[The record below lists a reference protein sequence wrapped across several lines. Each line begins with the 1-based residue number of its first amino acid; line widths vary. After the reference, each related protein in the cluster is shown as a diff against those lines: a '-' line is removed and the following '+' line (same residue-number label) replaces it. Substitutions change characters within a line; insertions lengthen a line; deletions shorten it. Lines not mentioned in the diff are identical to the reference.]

1 MADEPV
7 DRILAE
13 MRREH
18 DECARRVT
26 REHDEL
32 LARIRSEREEFAERI
47 DGRLDRSDDLTRFI
61 GELNRRGEIVL
72 RDVLRGNARM
82 RAEIDESIREIR
94 ASTRQIEAN
103 TRQTEA
109 NTRQTNLNAE
119 ASKAHTR
126 AIFAL
131 IDRLEGGGLA
141 PAG

>member
-1 MADEPV
+1 MLSMADDLV
-7 DRILAE
+7 DTILGE

-18 DECARRVT
+18 DDCSRRIT
-26 REHDEL
+26 REHEEL
-32 LARIRSEREEFAERI
+32 LAQIRSERDEFATRV
-47 DGRLDRSDDLTRFI
+47 DGRLDRSDELTRFI
-61 GELNRRGEIVL
+61 GELNRRGEILL
-72 RDVLRGNARM
+72 RDVLRNGAQM

-103 TRQTEA
+103 TRQT
-109 NTRQTNLNAE
+109 NLNTE

-131 IDRLEGGGLA
+131 IDRLEGGSGGRS